1 RVLMLVLFSLSAD
14 TRESGSDC
22 IPFIRL
28 PRNTAWRARVT
39 DVLMINCTVVSESHC
54 WENIAVT
61 WCRIDD
67 KNGCRPLIHSN
78 HTSTEWRSV
87 SESERLSVL
96 IFRKISVQDS
106 GFYRCEITSPVA
118 SVSHSISVTVTDP
131 VSTQIT
137 TAGSPAVTVP
147 VTVKTPLSVEVQFS
161 VIYISVFVVAVVL
174 TAPLIMS
181 RGGKK
186 CQKDE

>member
-1 RVLMLVLFSLSAD
+1 SGPDCLLSLKV
-14 TRESGSDC
+14 
-22 IPFIRL
+22 

-39 DVLMINCTVVSESHC
+39 DVLMINCTVVMEPNC

-67 KNGCRPLIHSN
+67 NHECRPLIHSN
-78 HTSTEWRSV
+78 HTSTVWRSV

-96 IFRKISVQDS
+96 IFWSIYTQDA
-106 GFYRCEITSPVA
+106 GLYRCEIKSPTPA
-118 SVSHSISVTVTDP
+118 VSHSISVT
-131 VSTQIT
+131 
-137 TAGSPAVTVP
+137 

-181 RGGKK
+181 RGVKK